1 VSYTANCEFGTLV
14 ITHKGVL
21 IKISYVFFVI
31 QKKEGVK
38 MEQKN
43 IYRKNL
49 KLTIIETIL
58 TSIGA
63 GFSVPIINLFWNS
76 IGMNQVDIGFT
87 QMIFTIVLV
96 SLDIPMG
103 YLADRFNRKLLN
115 IIGDIGVALTFTFYA
130 LARNMY
136 MAILAECLLGI
147 FIAMTNGVDQSFIK
161 YNADKIDSSGK
172 LFKKVNT
179 QIHTW
184 RYISSFTVMLIGGL
198 ISKYS
203 LRMTVMMSFLPY
215 LIGGIIAF
223 FIKDFAKKAEKQHKN
238 LFKDMFI
245 NTKKILANAKTRV
258 YVFAYIVGKEI
269 THPHIWIFTPLMII
283 AGVPI
288 EIVSLGWIL
297 SEIFKILGAKLSE
310 KIINVKTSFK
320 FIMSVGITFLWMIVL
335 IMKVNIFTIWIFV
348 LNGLVQG
355 IISASIITPLQES
368 VEEEYQASVI
378 SIASTGARLF
388 YIPLVY
394 IINYLGNIELQL
406 ALIGMIV
413 IFTPI
418 SFSIYRKLEK
428 CEN

>member
-1 VSYTANCEFGTLV
+1 
-14 ITHKGVL
+14 
-21 IKISYVFFVI
+21 
-31 QKKEGVK
+31 

-43 IYRKNL
+43 IYKKNL

-87 QMIFTIVLV
+87 QMIFTIVV
-96 SLDIPMG
+96 VCLDIPMG

-115 IIGDIGVALTFTFYA
+115 IIGDIGVALTFVFYA
-130 LARNMY
+130 FSRNMY
-136 MAILAECLLGI
+136 MAIFAECLLGI
-147 FIAMTNGVDQSFIK
+147 FTAMTNGVDQSFIK
-161 YNADKIDSSGK
+161 YNADKLDSSGK

-184 RYISSFTVMLIGGL
+184 RYISSFSVMLIGGL

-203 LRMTVMMSFLPY
+203 LRMTIMMSFFPY
-215 LIGGIIAF
+215 IIGGIIAF

-238 LFKDMFI
+238 LFKDMLI
-245 NTKKILANAKTRV
+245 NTKKILKNAKTRT

-288 EIVSLGWIL
+288 EIVSFGWIL
-297 SEIFKILGAKLSE
+297 TEIFKILGAKLAE
-310 KIINVKTSFK
+310 KIVNMKTSVK
-320 FIMSVGITFLWMIVL
+320 YMISVGITFLWMIVL
-335 IMKVNIFTIWIFV
+335 IINTNIFTIWIFV

-355 IISASIITPLQES
+355 IITPSIITPLQES

-394 IINYLGNIELQL
+394 IINYLGNIKLQL

-418 SFSIYRKLEK
+418 SLFIYRKLRKCEK
-428 CEN
+428 CVN

>member
-1 VSYTANCEFGTLV
+1 
-14 ITHKGVL
+14 
-21 IKISYVFFVI
+21 
-31 QKKEGVK
+31 
-38 MEQKN
+38 MEQQN
-43 IYRKNL
+43 IYKKNL

-87 QMIFTIVLV
+87 QMIFTIVV
-96 SLDIPMG
+96 VCLDIPMG
-103 YLADRFNRKLLN
+103 YFADRFNRKLLN
-115 IIGDIGVALTFTFYA
+115 IIGDIGVALTFVFYA
-130 LARNMY
+130 FARNMY
-136 MAILAECLLGI
+136 MAIFAECLLGI

-161 YNADKIDSSGK
+161 YNADKIDSTGK

-203 LRMTVMMSFLPY
+203 LRMTIMMSFFPY
-215 LIGGIIAF
+215 IIGGIIAF
-223 FIKDFAKKAEKQHKN
+223 FIKDFAKKVEKQHKN
-238 LFKDMFI
+238 LFKDMLI
-245 NTKKILANAKTRV
+245 NTRKILKNAKTRT
-258 YVFAYIVGKEI
+258 YLFAYIVGKEI

-288 EIVSLGWIL
+288 EIVSFGWIL
-297 SEIFKILGAKLSE
+297 SEIFKIFGAKLAE
-310 KIINVKTSFK
+310 KIVNLKTSVK
-320 FIMSVGITFLWMIVL
+320 YMISVGITFLWMIIL
-335 IMKVNIFTIWIFV
+335 IINTNIFTIWIFV

-355 IISASIITPLQES
+355 IISPSIIIPLQES

-394 IINYLGNIELQL
+394 IINYLGNIKLQL

-418 SFSIYRKLEK
+418 SLFIYRKLRE
-428 CEN
+428 CEMCVK